1 MYPKLVFLFVPQNL
15 RKWGKCLTLFC
26 SSHFL
31 WFEKLHKAS
40 NTNVPD
46 IISAYLMICNV
57 KVIAKKAKITSSQK
71 IIEYKECS
79 SWDYIWT
86 MDINLGS
93 SVAEEL
99 TRVAEVLAG
108 FDSHEVHAAMSFPCI
123 YMLIPPLLLQ
133 YRYSKIKTMRSECCR
148 AHHQQSV
155 PGLHP
160 Q

>member
-15 RKWGKCLTLFC
+15 WKWGKCFTLFC
-26 SSHFL
+26 FSHFL

-71 IIEYKECS
+71 IIEYKECN

-123 YMLIPPLLLQ
+123 YMLIPPFLLQ